1 MSTVTRGSTPG
12 KLTLYG
18 VSWGEYSRL
27 LKALQGRPSVRLTY
41 DDGMLELMTISFEH
55 DTQGRFL
62 GRLVITLTEELELPI
77 LCAGSTT
84 FRRHAKRRGLE
95 ADNSFWIGSEAQVR
109 GRRKIDLRV
118 DPPPD
123 LAVEVDITHSSMP
136 RLSIYASLGVPE
148 VWRFDGRELTYY
160 VLQSNRVYE
169 ESVSSPT
176 FPGLRPGDLVRFLN
190 RRRREEENTVI
201 RQFRSWVRSRAAA
214 GWR

>member
-1 MSTVTRGSTPG
+1 MSTVTRRSAAG
-12 KLTLYG
+12 KLTIDG
-18 VSWGEYSRL
+18 VSWAEYSRFL
-27 LKALQGRPSVRLTY
+27 RAFQRRPSVRLTY
-41 DDGMLELMTISFEH
+41 DNGLLELMTISFEH

-62 GRLVITLTEELELPI
+62 GRLVVTLTEELGLPI

-84 FRRHAKRRGLE
+84 FRRQAKRRGLE
-95 ADNSFWIGSEAQVR
+95 ADNSFWIASEARVR
-109 GRRKIDLRV
+109 GRRKIDLRI

-123 LAVEVDITHSSMP
+123 LAVEVDIAHSSLP

-148 VWRFDGRELTYY
+148 VWRYGGQKLTYY
-160 VLQSNRVYE
+160 LLQPTGDYS

-190 RRRREEENTVI
+190 RRQREEENTVI
-201 RQFRSWVRSRAAA
+201 RQFRSWVRSRVAA